1 MSKDNRSARYIARKL
16 GIGRDTVGKI
26 LARYNATGSPG
37 SGSRSGRPRATT
49 EEEDTQIAV
58 SSYLQP
64 FSPPRELRR
73 ALDLSVSP
81 RTVDRRLQAAG
92 LFGRVARKKRD
103 YSQTELTKRLS
114 FALQGYAHWTAEDWA
129 KVLFSDE
136 KIFWGKGKNGQT
148 WVRRPVGEALNPLY
162 TVHKQAH
169 PVKVNVW
176 ACFSAAVKESCAKHA

>member
-1 MSKDNRSARYIARKL
+1 MSKDNRSARSIARKL
-16 GIGRDTVGKI
+16 GIGRDTIGKI

-58 SSYLQP
+58 ASHLQP

-92 LFGRVARKKRD
+92 LFGRRA
-103 YSQTELTKRLS
+103 EE
-114 FALQGYAHWTAEDWA
+114 AGLQ
-129 KVLFSDE
+129 
-136 KIFWGKGKNGQT
+136 
-148 WVRRPVGEALNPLY
+148 
-162 TVHKQAH
+162 
-169 PVKVNVW
+169 
-176 ACFSAAVKESCAKHA
+176 